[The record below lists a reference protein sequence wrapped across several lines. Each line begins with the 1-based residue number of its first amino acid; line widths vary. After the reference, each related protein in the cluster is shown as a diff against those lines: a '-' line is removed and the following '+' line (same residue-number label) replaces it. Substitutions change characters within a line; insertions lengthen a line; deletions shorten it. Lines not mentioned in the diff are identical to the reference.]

1 MRKKWGNR
9 IGAIVLACALTMNG
23 LPVQSISASTQKA
36 YAAAKSET
44 GKQDVSQPETKMGNV
59 VLDGND
65 IAVNNVN
72 GLTYKGFGMLSGN
85 STSDLLM
92 DYKAEQPKAYAELMQ
107 YLFGGNYPIM
117 NHVKLEMGND
127 RNTSTGPESCTKRT
141 EKEKANVLRNP
152 GWQLAADARKINP
165 KIKVSILRWEAPVWA
180 GTDEKIYQWYK
191 ETILDAYEK
200 YGYMVDYIN
209 PNINEKW
216 DVDSDVAFTKKF
228 AKWIAAETKE
238 TIPDEKALALY
249 HKIKLV
255 VSDESGT
262 ASDSVVESMKSDSDF
277 YNSVDVVGYHYSP
290 WDDSNGGMKWLAQ
303 TKDKEVWNSEA
314 QATFS
319 NSAFRLANNVKDP
332 TTEGTGLGGTG
343 SALEMANTFIK
354 GFVQSRRSH
363 VIYQPAIGSFYEG
376 AQFSFKE
383 LVSAR
388 DPWSG
393 WIHYDAGLLML
404 AHISKFA
411 VTGWENEDNTAGIWR
426 AVPQASK
433 CTADGTNP
441 VNGRNGGE
449 NYMTLASPAKDNFST
464 MIVNDSEY
472 PMEYKI
478 QTKDMK
484 LAGDQ
489 NLEIW
494 ETRAADDGAFNE
506 NYMKCIGTT
515 KADDNGVYTVKV
527 NPYSA
532 VTVTTLQVAGDE
544 EHTKALPVE
553 GERTVLDTDRT
564 GSKQDVDSDYLY
576 ADDFEYAGK
585 TVPVLDGK
593 GGFTGETEDY
603 IQSRGGD
610 TGAMARYT
618 HTMNGAFEVYKT
630 QSGDHVLRQQ
640 TDFIETGVGGSWN
653 SGAPVTLIGDLRWTN
668 YKASVDVLFE
678 REDVKN
684 YAAVAIREM
693 GGSHNITS
701 ASGYTFKLYPDG
713 KWELY
718 RKAKKVVTGT
728 CDAKTQFDAGAN
740 QWNTITLEG
749 KGNTINAY
757 VNYTLV
763 GSYIDEQPITAG
775 RIALG
780 SSNAYTQF
788 DNLEVK
794 KLDGYVPYYTELL
807 DNMEQYDLSAQKNT
821 KLEYN
826 DKWLHTNG
834 QGMYVYQR
842 SVSKNTDNG
851 ATLTYTFTGTGLE
864 ILGEMKK
871 TCTVQMTV
879 DGNQHAKQ
887 ETQKSAN
894 MNMTVAVTD
903 LVYGKHVVTVEVLD
917 GTMAVDMV
925 GILGAKHAQ
934 KEPDVQPT
942 KRPNVKPTQTPSVQ
956 PTVKPTAA
964 PQQTPKA
971 DRPNS
976 PKKGTKVNKNIGVYQ
991 VTKAA
996 TMKKAG
1002 TVKLSG
1008 LNKKYKKAAALV
1020 IPDKITIGAYQY
1032 RVTAIGTKAC
1042 QGIKASKVT
1051 LGKNVKEIG
1060 KYAFQKAKKLKTF
1073 VVKGKLTKV
1082 SQNAYKGCKH
1092 KIKLK
1097 GSTAAVRRA
1106 NLKKLKKS
1114 GYKKFSR

>member
-1 MRKKWGNR
+1 
-9 IGAIVLACALTMNG
+9 
-23 LPVQSISASTQKA
+23 
-36 YAAAKSET
+36 
-44 GKQDVSQPETKMGNV
+44 
-59 VLDGND
+59 
-65 IAVNNVN
+65 
-72 GLTYKGFGMLSGN
+72 
-85 STSDLLM
+85 
-92 DYKAEQPKAYAELMQ
+92 
-107 YLFGGNYPIM
+107 
-117 NHVKLEMGND
+117 
-127 RNTSTGPESCTKRT
+127 
-141 EKEKANVLRNP
+141 
-152 GWQLAADARKINP
+152 
-165 KIKVSILRWEAPVWA
+165 
-180 GTDEKIYQWYK
+180 
-191 ETILDAYEK
+191 
-200 YGYMVDYIN
+200 
-209 PNINEKW
+209 
-216 DVDSDVAFTKKF
+216 
-228 AKWIAAETKE
+228 
-238 TIPDEKALALY
+238 
-249 HKIKLV
+249 
-255 VSDESGT
+255 
-262 ASDSVVESMKSDSDF
+262 
-277 YNSVDVVGYHYSP
+277 
-290 WDDSNGGMKWLAQ
+290 
-303 TKDKEVWNSEA
+303 
-314 QATFS
+314 
-319 NSAFRLANNVKDP
+319 
-332 TTEGTGLGGTG
+332 
-343 SALEMANTFIK
+343 
-354 GFVQSRRSH
+354 
-363 VIYQPAIGSFYEG
+363 
-376 AQFSFKE
+376 
-383 LVSAR
+383 
-388 DPWSG
+388 
-393 WIHYDAGLLML
+393 ML

-478 QTKDMK
+478 QTKNMK
-484 LAGDQ
+484 LTEDQ

-506 NYMKCIGTT
+506 NYMKCIGTA

-527 NPYSA
+527 KPYSA
-532 VTVTTLQVAGDE
+532 VTVTTLQVADDE

-564 GSKQDVDSDYLY
+564 GSKQDVESDYLY

-630 QSGDHVLRQQ
+630 QSGEHVLRQQ
-640 TDFIETGVGGSWN
+640 TDITETGVGGSWN
-653 SGAPVTLIGDLRWTN
+653 SGAPVTLIGDFRWTN

-763 GSYIDEQPITAG
+763 GSYTDEQPITAG

-780 SSNAYTQF
+780 TSNAYTQF

-794 KLDGYVPYYTELL
+794 KLDGYVPYCTELL

-879 DGNQHAKQ
+879 DGNQQAKQ

-903 LVYGKHVVTVEVLD
+903 LAYGKHVVTVEVLD
-917 GTMAVDMV
+917 GTLAVDMV
-925 GILGAKHAQ
+925 GILGAKHTQ
-934 KEPDVQPT
+934 KEPEVQPT
-942 KRPNVKPTQTPSVQ
+942 KRPNGKPTQTPPVQ
-956 PTVKPTAA
+956 PTVKPTAT

-971 DRPNS
+971 DHPNN
-976 PKKGTKVNKNIGVYQ
+976 PKRGTKVNKNIGVYQ

-1020 IPDKITIGAYQY
+1020 IPDKIKIGAYQY

-1060 KYAFQKAKKLKTF
+1060 KYAFQKAKNLKTF

-1082 SQNAYKGCKH
+1082 SKNAYKGCKH